1 MLVASCELC
10 SPLVASCDDVSVSAE
25 PEVDSPEPL
34 VTWVSGAVAPLEV
47 EPLLVDAVSLEA
59 LLVLALLAPVDVLV
73 PPVVVLEL
81 VAEVAELEVELGAV
95 VVVVA
100 LESELLSPSSV
111 MGPGS
116 ELHADH
122 SAQVARNSEERT
134 AD

>member
-1 MLVASCELC
+1 M
-10 SPLVASCDDVSVSAE
+10 
-25 PEVDSPEPL
+25 
-34 VTWVSGAVAPLEV
+34 APLEV